1 MGFFTHKTEVPDDL
15 LEHGIRGNATVET
28 AEMKTGME
36 YSGSMRQEK
45 VEGLLTGELTM
56 TKYKLHLHVELPDR
70 EPYDATVTL
79 PVPGP
84 KIRYMSGGSVCE
96 VLVDPKKDDHIAID
110 WNGTFQ
116 QGTLDQMV
124 AANPMMAAAMK
135 GAGVDIEAV
144 SQMQRNAM
152 AQGQVPGTV
161 LIGGQLMGGIP
172 APATPDPLDQL
183 KKLAELRDS
192 GVLTEEEF
200 ATQKA
205 RLLNS

>member
-15 LEHGIRGNATVET
+15 LEHGIRGKATVET

-135 GAGVDIEAV
+135 GAGVDIEKV

-161 LIGGQLMGGIP
+161 LIGGQLMDGIP

>member
-1 MGFFTHKTEVPDDL
+1 
-15 LEHGIRGNATVET
+15 
-28 AEMKTGME
+28 
-36 YSGSMRQEK
+36 
-45 VEGLLTGELTM
+45 
-56 TKYKLHLHVELPDR
+56 
-70 EPYDATVTL
+70 
-79 PVPGP
+79 
-84 KIRYMSGGSVCE
+84 
-96 VLVDPKKDDHIAID
+96 
-110 WNGTFQ
+110 
-116 QGTLDQMV
+116 MV

-135 GAGVDIEAV
+135 GAGVDIEKV

>member
-15 LEHGIRGNATVET
+15 LEHGIRGKATVEK
-28 AEMKTGME
+28 ADMAMGME

-45 VEGLLTGELTM
+45 MEGLLTGELTM
-56 TKYKLHLHVELPDR
+56 TKYKLHLHVEVPDR
-70 EPYDATVTL
+70 EPYDATVIL

-84 KIRYMSGGSVCE
+84 KIRYMTGGSVCE
-96 VLVDPKKDDHIAID
+96 VLVDPKKADHIAID
-110 WNGTFQ
+110 WNGNFQ

-124 AANPMMAAAMK
+124 AANPMIAAAMK

-152 AQGQVPGTV
+152 AQGQIPGNV
-161 LIGGQLMGGIP
+161 LIGGQLVGGMP
-172 APATPDPLDQL
+172 ASTTPDPLDQL

-192 GVLTEEEF
+192 GVLTDEEF

>member
-15 LEHGIRGNATVET
+15 LEHGIRGKATVET

-135 GAGVDIEAV
+135 GAGVDIEKV

>member
-135 GAGVDIEAV
+135 GAGVDIEKV